1 MEKINF
7 LVQGSAEEPYKVTFT
22 KKDEKDFLAFCT
34 CPAGENGMYCKHR
47 INIIN
52 GDTRNIVSDNIQ
64 QVDIIARQWLP
75 NSSIEAALEDVRK
88 AESLLDDIKRAISLA
103 KRNAAKAMRGG

>member
-22 KKDEKDFLAFCT
+22 KDVKEFLAFCT

-64 QVDIIARQWLP
+64 QVNIIAKQWLP
-75 NSSIEAALEDVRK
+75 NSSIEAALEDVKR
-88 AESLLDDIKRAISLA
+88 AESLLDDIKRALSLA
-103 KRNAAKAMRGG
+103 KRNVAKVMHGG

>member
-7 LVQGSAEEPYKVTFT
+7 LVQGSAEEPYKATFI
-22 KKDEKDFLAFCT
+22 KDGKDFLAFCT

-64 QVDIIARQWLP
+64 QVDIISKQWLP
-75 NSSIEAALEDVRK
+75 NSSIEAALEDIKR

-103 KRNAAKAMRGG
+103 KRNAAKVMRGG